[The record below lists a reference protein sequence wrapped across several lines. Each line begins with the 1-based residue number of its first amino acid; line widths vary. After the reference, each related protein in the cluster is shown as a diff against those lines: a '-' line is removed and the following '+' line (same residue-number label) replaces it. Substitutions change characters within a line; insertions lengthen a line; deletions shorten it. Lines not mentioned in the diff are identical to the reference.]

1 MSAVMDVKGRE
12 LRGPSFLMAPFTD
25 TRFSV
30 IWLVIRL
37 FVGYEWLEAG
47 LHKFGSAAW
56 MGDGSALMGFW
67 TKAVATAPT
76 APITYDWYRG
86 FLQMLLD
93 SGSYVWFAKLIVLGE
108 MAVGVALIVG
118 AFVGVAALAGAFMN
132 LNFMLAGSLSTNPGL
147 FVLAIMLV
155 AAWKIAG
162 YLGADFFILRYAGA
176 IWQPQRT
183 PIMNRKVDQPSAS

>member
-12 LRGPSFLMAPFTD
+12 LRGPSFLSAPFSD
-25 TRFSV
+25 TRFTV
-30 IWLVIRL
+30 LWLVIRL
-37 FVGYEWLEAG
+37 FVGYQWLNAG
-47 LHKFGSAAW
+47 LHKLESAAW
-56 MGDGSALMGFW
+56 MGDGTALAGYW
-67 TKAVATAPT
+67 TKAVATQPT

-93 SGSYVWFAKLIVLGE
+93 GGHYAWFAKLIVFGE
-108 MAVGVALIVG
+108 MAVGIALILG
-118 AFVGVAALAGAFMN
+118 AFVGVAAFFGAFMN

-147 FVLAIMLV
+147 FVLAIFLV

-183 PIMNRKVDQPSAS
+183 PTINLKADQPSAS